1 MFSFGTRGSSS
12 CARRLL
18 STQRSDP
25 FPQTVLVTSDS
36 SCTSAVVATRL
47 GGQTDHNP
55 FNRTGQNEPGI
66 ESENE
71 GGRRAYTSM
80 LDPPCTEGPRIVA
93 QSKRVVTSRT
103 EAQESPTEHQRRRV
117 FLSTFSRSVVTTLD
131 TRGNLRG

>member
-36 SCTSAVVATRL
+36 SCTSAVAATRL

-55 FNRTGQNEPGI
+55 FNRTGQNDPGI
-66 ESENE
+66 DSENE

-80 LDPPCTEGPRIVA
+80 IYPPSSAGPRIVA
-93 QSKRVVTSRT
+93 QLARVVTSRT
-103 EAQESPTEHQRRRV
+103 EAQEAATEHQRRRV
-117 FLSTFSRSVVTTLD
+117 LLSTVSRA
-131 TRGNLRG
+131 